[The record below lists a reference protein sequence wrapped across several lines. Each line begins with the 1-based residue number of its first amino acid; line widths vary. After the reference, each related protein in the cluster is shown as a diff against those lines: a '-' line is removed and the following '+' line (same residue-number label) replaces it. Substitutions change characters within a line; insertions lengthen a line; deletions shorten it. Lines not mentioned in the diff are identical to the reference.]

1 MLIKG
6 AACFVFSNEEA
17 SSPKYAIMLAHMKT
31 EVDGATVV
39 LETALGDV
47 DYSFVFK
54 NVEEAQR
61 FASVV
66 AEQASVAEAEQVK
79 ERLGHGQML
88 QRNKSERYAQSIAA
102 KKEKDQ
108 PEQPMTAA
116 EVMAAMPMTNI

>member
-61 FASVV
+61 FASVI
-66 AEQASVAEAEQVK
+66 AEQASVAEAEQIK
-79 ERLGHGQML
+79 ERLGHGQLL
-88 QRNKSERYAQSIAA
+88 QRNKSVRYAQSIAA

>member
-31 EVDGATVV
+31 EGDGATVV

-47 DYSFVFK
+47 DYCFVFK
-54 NVEEAQR
+54 SAEEAQR
-61 FASVV
+61 FASVI
-66 AEQASVAEAEQVK
+66 AEQAAIAEAEQIK
-79 ERLGHGQML
+79 ERLGHGHML
-88 QRNKSERYAQSIAA
+88 KKRSSVRYAQSIAA

-108 PEQPMTAA
+108 PEQPLTAA
-116 EVMAAMPMTNI
+116 EVMAAVPMTNI